1 MRTVIPRRA
10 LAGVIIMESGLKH
23 KKFMSLGELT
33 LTLSQLISIFRQCN
47 SELDSV
53 NLVADNLIPT
63 VTIDL
68 LIPRPT
74 DHPLSLHNDEQW
86 TLPGSYMV
94 PHPTLVL
101 SPHLAD
107 LEPSLL
113 FTKYANSAESTA
125 FNESS
130 LMCSFENN
138 SI

>member
-10 LAGVIIMESGLKH
+10 LAGVIIVESGLKH

-68 LIPRPT
+68 LIPGPT
-74 DHPLSLHNDEQW
+74 DHPLSL
-86 TLPGSYMV
+86 
-94 PHPTLVL
+94 
-101 SPHLAD
+101 
-107 LEPSLL
+107 
-113 FTKYANSAESTA
+113 
-125 FNESS
+125 
-130 LMCSFENN
+130 
-138 SI
+138 

>member
-68 LIPRPT
+68 LIPGT
-74 DHPLSLHNDEQW
+74 H
-86 TLPGSYMV
+86 
-94 PHPTLVL
+94 
-101 SPHLAD
+101 
-107 LEPSLL
+107 
-113 FTKYANSAESTA
+113 
-125 FNESS
+125 
-130 LMCSFENN
+130 
-138 SI
+138 